1 MKRLHLFISG
11 FVQGVGFRVFAKN
24 EAKKL
29 GISGWIRNLP
39 AGKAGLPD
47 GRVEAVFEGKKEKV
61 DEMVKWCYKGNPY
74 SQVEKVDIKEE
85 KVESLQGFEIK

>member
-29 GISGWIRNLP
+29 GISGWVKN
-39 AGKAGLPD
+39 LPD
-47 GRVEAVFEGKKEKV
+47 GRVEAVFEGKKGQV

>member
-29 GISGWIRNLP
+29 GISGWVKN
-39 AGKAGLPD
+39 LPD